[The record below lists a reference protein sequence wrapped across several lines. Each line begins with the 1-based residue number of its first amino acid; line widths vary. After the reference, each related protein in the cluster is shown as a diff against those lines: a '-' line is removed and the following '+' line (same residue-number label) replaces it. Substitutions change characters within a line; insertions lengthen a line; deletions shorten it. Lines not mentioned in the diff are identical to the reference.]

1 MARRGSSSRWLQ
13 RQKSDRFVK
22 QRDQQGFRS
31 RAAYKL
37 DEINRRDQL
46 IRPGSRVIDL
56 GASPGG
62 WTQVALAAAGTRGTV
77 VAVDVLSM
85 EPLPG
90 STFILGDCRD
100 PEVLVQVAAA
110 LGSGGVDL
118 VMSDMA
124 PNISGVALVDEAQM
138 EELAQM
144 TLAFARRFLKPGGA
158 LLMKLFQFA
167 QTQSLLKEI
176 GAEFGEVVRR
186 KPASSRAES
195 REFYVVARRFGI

>member
-13 RQKSDRFVK
+13 RQKTDQFVK
-22 QRDQQGFRS
+22 QRDQHGFRS

-37 DEINRRDQL
+37 DEINRRDHL
-46 IRPGSRVIDL
+46 IRPGCRVIDL

-62 WTQVALAAAGTRGTV
+62 WTQVALAAAGPRGTV

-85 EPLPG
+85 EPLAG
-90 STFILGDCRD
+90 ASFILGDCRE
-100 PEVLVQVAAA
+100 PGVLEQVAVT
-110 LGSGGVDL
+110 LGSGGADL

-138 EELAQM
+138 EELAHT
-144 TLAFARRFLKPGGA
+144 TLDFARHFLKPGGA

-186 KPASSRAES
+186 KPASSRSES
-195 REFYVVARRFGI
+195 REFYVVGRRYGI